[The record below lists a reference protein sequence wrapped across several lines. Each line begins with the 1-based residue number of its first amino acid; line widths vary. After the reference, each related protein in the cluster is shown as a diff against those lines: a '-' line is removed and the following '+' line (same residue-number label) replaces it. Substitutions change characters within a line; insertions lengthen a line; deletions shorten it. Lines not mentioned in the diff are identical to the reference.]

1 MLFIFSL
8 FVRICVLISLS
19 LFVFMYFLCGL
30 NRMFLLFTICQ
41 LLVIPFKGAF
51 QVKKLKCEK
60 IHMLVSA
67 ETHVW
72 FHQVRYNLDDV
83 YGSDTQEGT

>member
-1 MLFIFSL
+1 
-8 FVRICVLISLS
+8 
-19 LFVFMYFLCGL
+19 
-30 NRMFLLFTICQ
+30 MFLLFTICQ

-51 QVKKLKCEK
+51 QVKTLKCEK

-83 YGSDTQEGT
+83 YSSDTQEGTRGVLLLLKAEVREVRFKAPW